1 MSVYRKF
8 VDWLTIIN
16 GLRIPVGNLGL
27 SRTSMPQID
36 SDKTEDFIAYLQ
48 NQDIEVESKMFHI
61 DRLRLT
67 QNEMNKMKIWKI
79 MQAFRHKKKAPPIW
93 VTADHYVVDGS
104 HRYVAALNIDDRQ
117 KIKGYHVPMNAL
129 DFIKVANKFNGIKHR
144 TISDNGNAF
153 Q

>member
-1 MSVYRKF
+1 MSMYRTF

-36 SDKTEDFIAYLQ
+36 SDKTEDFITYLQ
-48 NQDIEVESKMFHI
+48 NQDITVEDRMFSL

-67 QNEMNKMKIWKI
+67 QNEMNKMKIWKMMKGI
-79 MQAFRHKKKAPPIW
+79 RAKKKIQPIW
-93 VTADHYVVDGS
+93 VTSDYYVVDGS
-104 HRYVAALNIDDRQ
+104 HRFVAALNIDDRK
-117 KIKGYHVPMNAL
+117 KIKGYHVAMPAL
-129 DFIKVANKFNGIKHR
+129 EFIKVANKFTGIRHR
-144 TISDNGNAF
+144 TVSDAGNTF

>member
-1 MSVYRKF
+1 MSMYRSF

-36 SDKTEDFIAYLQ
+36 ADKTDDFISFLQ
-48 NQDIEVESKMFHI
+48 GQDIAVETRMFGL

-67 QNEMNKMKIWKI
+67 QNEMNKMKIWKMMKGI
-79 MQAFRHKKKAPPIW
+79 RSKKKIQPIW
-93 VTADHYVVDGS
+93 VTSDNYVVDGS
-104 HRYVAALNIDDRQ
+104 HRFVAALNIDDRQ

-129 DFIKVANKFNGIKHR
+129 DFIKVANKFSGVRHR
-144 TISDNGNAF
+144 TVSDAGNTF